1 MMTCDDAD
9 NSPPP
14 QHVTN
19 NNNRFSIM
27 GDPMAMIF
35 GLFSEIYARLL
46 KSITLQFFSRY
57 SKGYIN
63 LKCKKLLKTQRLLR
77 KRWAAL
83 VPPNYMNLI
92 QLHKCSL

>member
-63 LKCKKLLKTQRLLR
+63 LNVKSCLKL
-77 KRWAAL
+77 
-83 VPPNYMNLI
+83 NG
-92 QLHKCSL
+92 S